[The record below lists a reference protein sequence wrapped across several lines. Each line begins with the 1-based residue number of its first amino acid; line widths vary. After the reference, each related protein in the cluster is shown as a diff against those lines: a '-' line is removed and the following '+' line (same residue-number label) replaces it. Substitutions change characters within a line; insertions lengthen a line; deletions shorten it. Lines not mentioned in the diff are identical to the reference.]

1 MKLTYVL
8 PLLFT
13 VIFLTA
19 CGPSQ
24 KEKEELAI
32 ITCNIIESDFMV
44 GAVRIREVN
53 NAREKMGEDAFLDL
67 DDVIKESF
75 EYGLCKELV
84 LNDSNYQEN
93 LLAAREAE
101 AAAQA
106 SAEAK
111 VRAKANAE
119 AEARRA
125 EAEARRA
132 EAEAINEAI
141 ERRSRETIDKFSK
154 EGVTTTASGLKYIVL
169 SVGTGSIPTVDST
182 VEVHYAGRLL
192 DGTEFDSSIRRG
204 VPAQFGVTQVIEGWV
219 EVLQLMPE
227 GSKWEVYIPSDLAY
241 GEKGSGSIGKNQDLI
256 FEIELLQSNIIK

>member
-101 AAAQA
+101 AEAQA

-111 VRAKANAE
+111 VRAKAN
-119 AEARRA
+119 A

>member
-1 MKLTYVL
+1 
-8 PLLFT
+8 
-13 VIFLTA
+13 
-19 CGPSQ
+19 
-24 KEKEELAI
+24 
-32 ITCNIIESDFMV
+32 MV

-93 LLAAREAE
+93 LLAAKEAE

-125 EAEARRA
+125 EAEA
-132 EAEAINEAI
+132 INEAL

-169 SVGTGSIPTVDST
+169 TVGTGSIPTVDST

-192 DGTEFDSSIRRG
+192 DGTVFDSSVGRG

-241 GEKGSGSIGKNQDLI
+241 GEKGSGPIGQNQDLI
-256 FEIELLQSNIIK
+256 FEIELLQSNIIE

>member
-1 MKLTYVL
+1 MKTSSGISVL
-8 PLLFT
+8 LLASLLL
-13 VIFLTA
+13 LTA

-106 SAEAK
+106 SAEAN

-125 EAEARRA
+125 EAEARRV
-132 EAEAINEAI
+132 ET
-141 ERRSRETIDKFSK
+141 ERRTRETIDKFSK

-169 SVGTGSIPTVDST
+169 TVGTGSIPSVEST

-192 DGTEFDSSIRRG
+192 DGTEFDSSVKRG
-204 VPAQFGVTQVIEGWV
+204 VPAQFGVTQVIAGWT
-219 EVLQLMPE
+219 EALQLMPE

-241 GEKGSGSIGKNQDLI
+241 EKGSGPIGQNQDLI
-256 FEIELLQSNIIK
+256 FEIELLQSNIIE

>member
-111 VRAKANAE
+111 VRAKAN
-119 AEARRA
+119 A

>member
-101 AAAQA
+101 AEAQA

-119 AEARRA
+119 AEAIRA
-125 EAEARRA
+125 KT
-132 EAEAINEAI
+132 EAIRVEI

-192 DGTEFDSSIRRG
+192 DGTEFDSSVGRG

>member
-125 EAEARRA
+125 EAEA
-132 EAEAINEAI
+132 INEAI

-169 SVGTGSIPTVDST
+169 TVGTGSIPTVDST

-192 DGTEFDSSIRRG
+192 DGTVFDSSVGRG

-241 GEKGSGSIGKNQDLI
+241 GEKGSGPIGQNQDLI
-256 FEIELLQSNIIK
+256 FEIELLQSNIIE

>member
-125 EAEARRA
+125 EAEA
-132 EAEAINEAI
+132 INEAI

-169 SVGTGSIPTVDST
+169 TVGTGSIPTVDST

-241 GEKGSGSIGKNQDLI
+241 GEKGSGPIGQNQDLI
-256 FEIELLQSNIIK
+256 FEIELLQSNIIE

>member
-1 MKLTYVL
+1 
-8 PLLFT
+8 
-13 VIFLTA
+13 
-19 CGPSQ
+19 
-24 KEKEELAI
+24 
-32 ITCNIIESDFMV
+32 
-44 GAVRIREVN
+44 
-53 NAREKMGEDAFLDL
+53 MGEDAFLDL

-93 LLAAREAE
+93 LLAAKEAE

-125 EAEARRA
+125 EAEA
-132 EAEAINEAI
+132 INEAL

-169 SVGTGSIPTVDST
+169 TVGTGSIPTVDST

-192 DGTEFDSSIRRG
+192 DGTVFDSSVGRG

-241 GEKGSGSIGKNQDLI
+241 GEKGSGPIGQNQDLI
-256 FEIELLQSNIIK
+256 FEIELLQSNIIE

>member
-1 MKLTYVL
+1 MKLTYVF

-13 VIFLTA
+13 AIFLTA

-125 EAEARRA
+125 EAEA
-132 EAEAINEAI
+132 INEAI

-169 SVGTGSIPTVDST
+169 TVGTGSIPTVDST

-241 GEKGSGSIGKNQDLI
+241 GEKGSGPIGQNQDLI
-256 FEIELLQSNIIK
+256 FEIELLQSNIIE